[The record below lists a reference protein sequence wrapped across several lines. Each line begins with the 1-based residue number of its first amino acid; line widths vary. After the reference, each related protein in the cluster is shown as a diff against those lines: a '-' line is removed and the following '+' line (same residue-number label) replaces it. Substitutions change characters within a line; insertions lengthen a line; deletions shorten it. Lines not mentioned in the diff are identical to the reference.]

1 MKSKSDIVQVKFK
14 IEIPKNKWLS
24 RFTYSFPN
32 LNFKILSKLL
42 LDENTGLTLLQI
54 TGSNIRKFLSELKT
68 VSDLV
73 DYQILFQNEN
83 DILLSVKTKDPWILG
98 ALIKT
103 QLLLIYPLIVK
114 EGFLQINAIAERKKI
129 DSFLS
134 ELENKNIDFQISS
147 IGYYS
152 DNALLTK
159 RQEEILDLIL
169 RKGYFDI
176 PRRISLTKLAK
187 ELNISASALSETI
200 RRISKTILNF
210 YKKQNRVS

>member
-1 MKSKSDIVQVKFK
+1 M
-14 IEIPKNKWLS
+14 S

-42 LDENTGLTLLQI
+42 LDENIGLTLLQI
-54 TGSNIRKFLSELKT
+54 IGSNIRKFLSELKT
-68 VSDLV
+68 ASDLV

>member
-54 TGSNIRKFLSELKT
+54 IGSNIRKFLSELKT
-68 VSDLV
+68 ASDLV